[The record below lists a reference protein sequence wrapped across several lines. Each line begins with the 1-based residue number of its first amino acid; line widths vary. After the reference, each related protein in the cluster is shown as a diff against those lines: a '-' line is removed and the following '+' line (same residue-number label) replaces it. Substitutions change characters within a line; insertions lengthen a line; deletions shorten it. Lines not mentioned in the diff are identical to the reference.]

1 MMGCLRRIGC
11 LVFLSMMFILAIAAW
26 FSRDWWLQMAPFGPQ
41 HVAQQAATWQSPS
54 PDGARRAE
62 IALAGLQRRNGP
74 VFANV
79 APGDLVA
86 YVLKEF
92 SRLLPSSADSIQA
105 AVVGDRLHIRARVRA
120 ADLGRDVIGPI
131 AYLLSEHER
140 IEFGG
145 ALRVIRPGFSEYRV
159 KTFKVHDIALPQ
171 SVLPALVRQLSGDA
185 RPAGL
190 SDDGLPLATPEYI
203 GDVRV
208 SAGRI
213 TVYKRP

>member
-11 LVFLSMMFILAIAAW
+11 LVFLLMILILAIAAW

-41 HVAQQAATWQSPS
+41 HAAQQAATWQSPS
-54 PDGARRAE
+54 ADGARRAE
-62 IALAGLQRRNGP
+62 NALAGLRRKGGP

-92 SRLLPSSADSIQA
+92 SRWLPRSADSIQA
-105 AVVGDRLHIRARVRA
+105 AVVGDRLHIRARVRSE
-120 ADLGRDVIGPI
+120 DLGREFLGPI
-131 AYLLSEHER
+131 GYLLAEHER

-159 KTFKVHDIALPQ
+159 KTFKVHDIAVPQ
-171 SVLPALVRQLSGDA
+171 SVLPAFIRQLSRDA
-185 RPAGL
+185 RPSGL
-190 SDDGLPLATPEYI
+190 SEDGLPLATPEYI
-203 GDVRV
+203 GDVRLA
-208 SAGRI
+208 AGRI